1 MSGMRSFKNRQIQRD
16 DIKTVDRNEFR
27 QQIGRNKSCMV

>member
-1 MSGMRSFKNRQIQRD
+1 MTWMRWFKNRQIQRD
-16 DIKTVDRNEFR
+16 DIKTPDINEFR